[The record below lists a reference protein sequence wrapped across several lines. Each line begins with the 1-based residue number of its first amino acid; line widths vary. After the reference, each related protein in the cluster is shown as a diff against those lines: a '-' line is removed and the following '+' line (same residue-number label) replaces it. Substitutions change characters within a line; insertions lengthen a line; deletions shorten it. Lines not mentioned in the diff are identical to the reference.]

1 FFGEV
6 HENRVNVIVAN
17 LSVTDKDQPLTPA
30 WNTMYRIISGD
41 LNGHFSIPTDPTT
54 NEGLIT
60 VVKPLDF
67 ELTRSFMLIVEA
79 ENAIPLAQGIHLP
92 RQSTATVSVRI
103 LDINESPEFNP
114 NPKTIKLE
122 EGLPVRSLLT
132 TFTAQDPDSFMR
144 QSIR

>member
-1 FFGEV
+1 MRE
-6 HENRVNVIVAN
+6 
-17 LSVTDKDQPLTPA
+17 QP
-30 WNTMYRIISGD
+30 I
-41 LNGHFSIPTDPTT
+41 
-54 NEGLIT
+54 
-60 VVKPLDF
+60 DF
-67 ELTRSFMLIVEA
+67 ELTRSVMLIVEA
-79 ENAIPLAQGIHLP
+79 ENTIPLAQGIHLP

-103 LDINESPEFNP
+103 LDINESPEFKP

>member
-1 FFGEV
+1 MRE
-6 HENRVNVIVAN
+6 
-17 LSVTDKDQPLTPA
+17 QP
-30 WNTMYRIISGD
+30 I
-41 LNGHFSIPTDPTT
+41 
-54 NEGLIT
+54 
-60 VVKPLDF
+60 DF
-67 ELTRSFMLIVEA
+67 ELTRSFRLIVEA

-103 LDINESPEFNP
+103 LDINESPEFKP

-144 QSIR
+144 QSIRYSKIYDPANWLLIDPVNGTISTIAILDRESPLIKNNLYNVTFMASDNGEICGLSP